1 MNKFAVLTDPVRRRI
16 IELLVEGERP
26 AGQIS
31 AAVGSEFGISQP
43 AVSNQLRVLRDA
55 EVVSVEPRGARRL
68 YRLVDGSLDEVTEWI
83 DRYSRT
89 WPRKLDALET
99 ELARG
104 RSSTPV
110 PSHADAPDQ
119 E

>member
-1 MNKFAVLTDPVRRRI
+1 MNKFVVLTDPVRRRI
-16 IELLVEGERP
+16 IELLAEGEQP

-55 EVVSVEPRGARRL
+55 EVVTVEPRGTRRL

-104 RSSTPV
+104 RR
-110 PSHADAPDQ
+110 DARSAPRARTAEQ